1 MVCKRLKII
10 QAELFHHFR
19 QSPASLVIAGGQG
32 KEVPLNLDRFSY
44 VGANDFQKI
53 LVDFSFL
60 DNREDGDVQPFLK
73 NLPCIR
79 SKTPSADIHH
89 MGR

>member
-1 MVCKRLKII
+1 MVRKSLKII
-10 QAELFHHFR
+10 QTELFHHFR

-44 VGANDFQKI
+44 IGANDFQKI
-53 LVDFSFL
+53 MVDLSFF
-60 DNREDGDVQPFLK
+60 DKREDGDVQPFLK
-73 NLPCIR
+73 NLSCIR